1 MSLDEYR
8 RSAVR
13 NRARFDQIKARN
25 AEHLRSMSIETLYA
39 VTIALCEAIDAL
51 ESRSS
56 LELDK
61 PLAELSLCLAL
72 TVVAAALNDK
82 MESEADR

>member
-13 NRARFDQIKARN
+13 NRARFDQMEARN
-25 AEHLRSMSIETLYA
+25 ADHLRSMSSETLYA
-39 VTIALCEAIDAL
+39 VTKALCEAIDAL

-61 PLAELSLCLAL
+61 PLAELSLRLAL

-82 MESEADR
+82 MESEATL